1 MQVSDA
7 RVGSLT
13 TPDRLVPGD
22 GDIPIAARLEAIRAA
37 GYDGA
42 FEIEMVGPRIDDE
55 GYEAAIRRAVAH
67 LDGVLS

>member
-1 MQVSDA
+1 
-7 RVGSLT
+7 
-13 TPDRLVPGD
+13 VPGD